1 MILFLQNIIIGSLLM
16 LAFQVYTN
24 PRRVNIV
31 SNKWLSLLLLMTA
44 LIFVSGSGYLFFTS
58 LDNFVLFAISP
69 VLYLTILNF
78 VSPDRRFKRK
88 EWRHFIPFLLFLPIA
103 VFTVF
108 QEIYPPSI
116 AQKTG
121 AKNTVSNDWVG
132 FLLIFSL
139 TFQVFTYLILSYLK
153 LRKHTKNIAL
163 FASSVEKIDL
173 KWLQYLLFTI
183 AVMLVIW
190 FSDILF
196 GINAL
201 AEYSNV
207 GYFICIYIVAYF
219 SYQQVEIFP
228 YSKNDIEN
236 IKEIIDESEQKE
248 STTKQKRFTDE
259 QLTTHKTQILQL
271 METEKIYLDDELS
284 LPKLASLMSLS
295 PNDLSYLINEG
306 FNENFFQ
313 FINKYRVEE
322 AKKLL
327 LSDKYAHLNILGL
340 AFESGFGSKSTFNA
354 TFKKMTGL
362 SPSEF
367 QKTFSKSAQN

>member
-1 MILFLQNIIIGSLLM
+1 MTLQFLQNIIIGSLLM

-31 SNKWLSLLLLMTA
+31 ANKWLSLLLFMAA
-44 LIFVSGSGYLFFTS
+44 LIFMSGGGHLFFTN

-88 EWRHFIPFLLFLPIA
+88 EWRHFIPFLIFLPFA
-103 VFTVF
+103 VLTVF
-108 QEIYPPSI
+108 QEIYPPSVVQN
-116 AQKTG
+116 AV
-121 AKNTVSNDWVG
+121 AKNAVSNDWVG

-173 KWLQYLLFTI
+173 KWLQYLLLAI
-183 AVMLVIW
+183 AIMLVIW
-190 FSDILF
+190 FSDILL
-196 GINAL
+196 GNNTL
-201 AEYSNV
+201 THYSNIS
-207 GYFICIYIVAYF
+207 YFICIYIVAYF

-228 YSKNDIEN
+228 YSKMDIEN
-236 IKEIIDESEQKE
+236 IKEIIDESGQKE
-248 STTKQKRFTDE
+248 NTTKQKRFTDE
-259 QLTTHKTQILQL
+259 QLTTHKTHILQL
-271 METEKIYLDDELS
+271 MENEKIYLDDELS

-367 QKTFSKSAQN
+367 QKSFSKSV

>member
-1 MILFLQNIIIGSLLM
+1 MTLQFLQNIIIGSLLM

-31 SNKWLSLLLLMTA
+31 ANKWLSLLLLMTA
-44 LIFVSGSGYLFFTS
+44 LIFTSGSDYSFFTN

-69 VLYLTILNF
+69 VLYLSILNF

-88 EWRHFIPFLLFLPIA
+88 EWRHFIPFLLFLPFA
-103 VFTVF
+103 VFAAF

-116 AQKTG
+116 AQNTG
-121 AKNTVSNDWVG
+121 TKNAVSNDWVG

-139 TFQVFTYLILSYLK
+139 IFQVFTYLILSYLK

-173 KWLQYLLFTI
+173 KWLQYLLLAIT
-183 AVMLVIW
+183 VMLVIW
-190 FSDILF
+190 FSDILW
-196 GINAL
+196 GKNVL
-201 AEYSNV
+201 TQYSNV

-228 YSKNDIEN
+228 YSKMDIEN

-271 METEKIYLDDELS
+271 MENEKIYLDDELS

-354 TFKKMTGL
+354 TFKKMTGQ

-367 QKTFSKSAQN
+367 QKSFSKSV